1 MRRYDPDTAPN
12 PEEWLALDED
22 ERILLVKDF
31 HRRAR
36 VRLPSANAHAA
47 MHVAVENQIALGDS
61 LPVKGEFERLRRE
74 GLDRHDAVHAI
85 ASVLADHMFTLVK
98 KPQAISGDPN
108 EVYYRALSR
117 LTAHKWRSSQ

>member
-1 MRRYDPDTAPN
+1 MQYDPDIAPN

-36 VRLPSANAHAA
+36 VRLPNANAHAA

-61 LPVKGEFERLRRE
+61 LPVRRELERLRRE

-85 ASVLADHMFTLVK
+85 ASVLADHMFTLVN

-108 EVYYRALSR
+108 EAYYRALSR
-117 LTAHKWRSSQ
+117 LTAHKWRSSS

>member
-1 MRRYDPDTAPN
+1 MKRYDPDTAPN

-36 VRLPSANAHAA
+36 VQLPNANVHAA

-61 LPVKGEFERLRRE
+61 LPVKRELERLKRD

-85 ASVLADHMFTLVK
+85 ASVLADHMFTLVNE
-98 KPQAISGDPN
+98 PQAIAGDPN
-108 EVYYRALSR
+108 EAYKALSR
-117 LTAHKWRSSQ
+117 LTAHKWRSS